1 MKRRIA
7 TMLMAAT
14 LALTLG
20 ACGQS
25 PKATTDNSEASQS
38 ADATATT
45 KSFSS
50 EQYGDVGEGSAYLV
64 SGEGT
69 TENGSIPELAVNP
82 TKRVAQVTLVL
93 DGVPADKNTYVYVDG
108 QEAATLNESSE
119 TADLELK
126 DEQLTSGEHSV
137 EFVQFDSNKPSGQ
150 VTFYRVGRYMV
161 N

>member
-1 MKRRIA
+1 MKRKIA
-7 TMLMAAT
+7 AMLMAAT
-14 LALTLG
+14 LALSLG

-25 PKATTDNSEASQS
+25 SSATTNNDEASQS

-50 EQYGDVGEGSAYLV
+50 EQYGNVGDGTAYLV
-64 SGEGT
+64 SGEGST
-69 TENGSIPELAVNP
+69 QNGSIPELAVNP
-82 TKRVAQVTLVL
+82 AKRAAQITLVL
-93 DGVPADKNTYVYVDG
+93 EGVPADTITYVYVDG
-108 QEAATLNESSE
+108 QEAATLNKSSE

-126 DEQLTSGEHSV
+126 DEQLDSGEHSV
-137 EFVQFDSNKPSGQ
+137 EFVQFDSNKPSGS

>member
-1 MKRRIA
+1 MKRRILA
-7 TMLMAAT
+7 TCMAAA

-20 ACGQS
+20 ACGQA
-25 PKATTDNSEASQS
+25 PKAVTDNNEASQS

-50 EQYGDVGEGSAYLV
+50 EQYGNVGEGSAYLV

-82 TKRVAQVTLVL
+82 AKRVAQVTLVL
-93 DGVPADKNTYVYVDG
+93 EGVPAEKDTYVYVDG
-108 QEAATLNESSE
+108 QKVDTLDDSNETE
-119 TADLELK
+119 DLELR
-126 DEQLTSGEHSV
+126 DGQLEPGEHSV
-137 EFVQFDSNKPSGQ
+137 EFVQFDSNEPSGQ
-150 VTFYRVGRYMV
+150 VTFYRVGRYLV